1 MNEVHCITNKR
12 KTAKN
17 EWEND
22 TDFYSYMTWYIK
34 NQGNFFSMLYSITC
48 LNKDASVSFMKYKN
62 ICPSL
67 FKNTLYMCMMPL
79 INKVIKFQE
88 KEN

>member
-34 NQGNFFSMLYSITC
+34 N
-48 LNKDASVSFMKYKN
+48 
-62 ICPSL
+62 
-67 FKNTLYMCMMPL
+67 
-79 INKVIKFQE
+79 
-88 KEN
+88 